1 MINLPAIKIVRTTP
15 PSSLGEGSAMD
26 GLTAKPVAPAWVG
39 CMDGTPVRT
48 DSAGVWDEFL
58 QLQISPATRRS
69 YAAGLRDFFRREF
82 QVSVSPE
89 TILAFL
95 QLPEWEA
102 IGYVIAYRG
111 HLLEAQLSAG
121 TVNARL
127 AALKSF
133 VTHAYKRKLCVFR
146 LDDIKSVKSQ
156 SYKDTRGISIDQFQ
170 LLIDRIDRSTVMG
183 KRDYAMLRLLWDNA
197 LRRAEV
203 CGLDRADFHAS
214 EARLYLKGKGRIDK
228 EPIDL
233 APATVEAICDW
244 LASMG
249 ESGSAALFV
258 SSRDTRLSVDR
269 LYQIVGGLA
278 VAAGIERVV
287 SPHKIRHSSITA
299 LLDLNG
305 GDVRSAQAHSRHKN
319 LATLIRYDDG
329 RQQLQGKA
337 AKTLADAISQRDM
350 D

>member
-1 MINLPAIKIVRTTP
+1 MAIDLPAIKIVRTTP
-15 PSSLGEGSAMD
+15 PNLVGKVAAVESL
-26 GLTAKPVAPAWVG
+26 TVKPVA
-39 CMDGTPVRT
+39 
-48 DSAGVWDEFL
+48 SGVWNEFL
-58 QLQISPATRRS
+58 QLQISSATRRS
-69 YAAGLRDFFRREF
+69 YAAALKDFFERELETE
-82 QVSVSPE
+82 VSVAAIES
-89 TILAFL
+89 FL
-95 QLPEWEA
+95 QLPEREA
-102 IGYVIAYRG
+102 IGHVLNYRG
-111 HLLEAQLSAG
+111 QLLTAG
-121 TVNARL
+121 LAAATVNARL
-127 AALKSF
+127 AALRSF
-133 VTHAYKRKLCVFR
+133 VIHAYKRKLCNFR
-146 LDDIKSVKSQ
+146 LDDIKSVKAQ
-156 SYKDTRGISIDQFQ
+156 TYKDTRGISIDQFQ
-170 LLIDRIDRSTVMG
+170 LLIDGIDRSTIMG

-203 CGLDRADFHAS
+203 CGLDRSDFYPG

-233 APATVEAICDW
+233 ATATVEAISDW

-249 ESGSAALFV
+249 ESKSPALFV

-278 VAAGIERVV
+278 AAAGIERVV

-299 LLDLNG
+299 LLDLNR

-337 AKTLADAISQRDM
+337 AKTLADAILERDV

>member
-1 MINLPAIKIVRTTP
+1 MSLPT
-15 PSSLGEGSAMD
+15 L
-26 GLTAKPVAPAWVG
+26 
-39 CMDGTPVRT
+39 
-48 DSAGVWDEFL
+48 
-58 QLQISPATRRS
+58 
-69 YAAGLRDFFRREF
+69 
-82 QVSVSPE
+82 
-89 TILAFL
+89 
-95 QLPEWEA
+95 
-102 IGYVIAYRG
+102 G

-133 VTHAYKRKLCVFR
+133 VTHAAKRKLCAFR
-146 LDDIKSVKSQ
+146 LDDIKSVKAQ
-156 SYKDTRGISIDQFQ
+156 TYKDTRGISIDQFQ
-170 LLIDRIDRSTVMG
+170 MLIDGIDRSTIMG

-203 CGLDRADFHAS
+203 CGLDRSDFHAL

-233 APATVEAICDW
+233 AAATVEAISDW

-249 ESGSAALFV
+249 ESRSPALFV

-278 VAAGIERVV
+278 QVAGIERVV

-337 AKTLADAISQRDM
+337 AKTLADAILEREVD
-350 D
+350 

>member
-1 MINLPAIKIVRTTP
+1 MFDIKITVVK
-15 PSSLGEGSAMD
+15 PSIAGITGSED
-26 GLTAKPVAPAWVG
+26 KLAPGSV
-39 CMDGTPVRT
+39 P
-48 DSAGVWDEFL
+48 SGVWAEFL
-58 QLQISPATRRS
+58 SLQISPATRRS
-69 YAAGLRDFFRREF
+69 YAAALKDFFGRELETE
-82 QVSVSPE
+82 VSVAAIES
-89 TILAFL
+89 FL
-95 QLPEWEA
+95 QLPEREA
-102 IGYVIAYRG
+102 IGHVLNYRG
-111 HLLEAQLSAG
+111 QLLTAG
-121 TVNARL
+121 LAAATVNARL
-127 AALKSF
+127 AALRSF
-133 VTHAYKRKLCVFR
+133 VIHAYKRKLCNFR
-146 LDDIKSVKSQ
+146 LDDIKSVKAQ
-156 SYKDTRGISIDQFQ
+156 SYKDTRGISIELFQ
-170 LLIDRIDRSTVMG
+170 QLIDEIDRSTSMG

-203 CGLDRADFHAS
+203 CGLDRVDFHPG

-233 APATVEAICDW
+233 AETTVEAISDW

-249 ESGSAALFV
+249 ESRSPALFV

-269 LYQIVGGLA
+269 LYQIVGRLA
-278 VAAGIERVV
+278 AAVGIDRVV

-299 LLDLNG
+299 LLDLTD

-337 AKTLADAISQRDM
+337 AKTLADAIVDRDV

>member
-1 MINLPAIKIVRTTP
+1 MTIDLPAIKIVRTTP
-15 PSSLGEGSAMD
+15 PNLVGGSAAVEER
-26 GLTAKPVAPAWVG
+26 LTVKPVAP
-39 CMDGTPVRT
+39 
-48 DSAGVWDEFL
+48 GVWDEFL

-69 YAAGLRDFFRREF
+69 YAAALKDFFERELETE
-82 QVSVSPE
+82 VSVAAIES
-89 TILAFL
+89 FL
-95 QLPEWEA
+95 QLPEREA
-102 IGYVIAYRG
+102 IGHVLNYRG
-111 HLLEAQLSAG
+111 QLLTAG
-121 TVNARL
+121 LAAATVNARL
-127 AALKSF
+127 AALRSF
-133 VTHAYKRKLCVFR
+133 VIHAYKRKLCNFR
-146 LDDIKSVKSQ
+146 LDDIKSVKAQ
-156 SYKDTRGISIDQFQ
+156 SYKDTRGISIELFQ
-170 LLIDRIDRSTVMG
+170 QLIDGIDRSTSMG

-203 CGLDRADFHAS
+203 CGLDRADFYPG

-233 APATVEAICDW
+233 APATVEAISDW

-249 ESGSAALFV
+249 ESKSPALFV

-278 VAAGIERVV
+278 AAAGIERVV

-337 AKTLADAISQRDM
+337 AKTLADAILERDV

>member
-1 MINLPAIKIVRTTP
+1 MAI
-15 PSSLGEGSAMD
+15 
-26 GLTAKPVAPAWVG
+26 
-39 CMDGTPVRT
+39 
-48 DSAGVWDEFL
+48 
-58 QLQISPATRRS
+58 
-69 YAAGLRDFFRREF
+69 
-82 QVSVSPE
+82 SVSPE

-95 QLPEWEA
+95 QLPEREA

-111 HLLEAQLSAG
+111 HLLEAQLSSG

-133 VTHAYKRKLCVFR
+133 VTHAAKRKLCAFR
-146 LDDIKSVKSQ
+146 LDDIKSVKAQ
-156 SYKDTRGISIDQFQ
+156 TYKDTRGISIEQFQ
-170 LLIDRIDRSTVMG
+170 LLIDTIDRTTVMG

-203 CGLDRADFHAS
+203 CGLDRADFHAG

-233 APATVEAICDW
+233 ATATVEAISDW
-244 LASMG
+244 LTSMG
-249 ESGSAALFV
+249 ESRSLALFV

-278 VAAGIERVV
+278 AAAGIERVV

-337 AKTLADAISQRDM
+337 AKTLADAISERAVD
-350 D
+350 

>member
-1 MINLPAIKIVRTTP
+1 MFDIKITVVKPAIAGSTG
-15 PSSLGEGSAMD
+15 SEGKLSPNSVTSGIWA
-26 GLTAKPVAPAWVG
+26 
-39 CMDGTPVRT
+39 
-48 DSAGVWDEFL
+48 EFL
-58 QLQISPATRRS
+58 SLQISSATRRS
-69 YAAGLRDFFRREF
+69 YAAALKDFFQRELETE
-82 QVSVSPE
+82 VSVA
-89 TILAFL
+89 TIESFL
-95 QLPEWEA
+95 RLPEREA
-102 IGYVIAYRG
+102 IGHVLNYRG
-111 HLLEAQLSAG
+111 QLLTAG
-121 TVNARL
+121 LAAATVNARL
-127 AALKSF
+127 AALRSF
-133 VTHAYKRKLCVFR
+133 VIHAYKRKLCNFR
-146 LDDIKSVKSQ
+146 LDDIKSVKAQ
-156 SYKDTRGISIDQFQ
+156 SYKDTRGISIELFQ
-170 LLIDRIDRSTVMG
+170 QLIDEIDRSTSMG
-183 KRDYAMLRLLWDNA
+183 RRDYAMLRLLWDNA

-203 CGLDRADFHAS
+203 CGLDRVDFHPG

-233 APATVEAICDW
+233 AAATVEAISDW

-249 ESGSAALFV
+249 ESKSLALFV

-278 VAAGIERVV
+278 QSAGIDRVV

-337 AKTLADAISQRDM
+337 AKTLADAILERDV

>member
-1 MINLPAIKIVRTTP
+1 MFDIQITVV
-15 PSSLGEGSAMD
+15 
-26 GLTAKPVAPAWVG
+26 KPVTVENSGSKDKLAPRSV
-39 CMDGTPVRT
+39 T
-48 DSAGVWDEFL
+48 SGVWEEFL
-58 QLQISPATRRS
+58 SLQISPATRRS

-82 QVSVSPE
+82 QAAVSPE

-95 QLPEWEA
+95 QLPEREA
-102 IGYVIAYRG
+102 IGHVITYRD

-133 VTHAYKRKLCVFR
+133 VTHAAKRKLCAFR
-146 LDDIKSVKSQ
+146 LDDIKSVKAT

-170 LLIDRIDRSTVMG
+170 ELIDGIDRSTIMG

-197 LRRAEV
+197 LKRAEV
-203 CGLDRADFHAS
+203 CGLDRVDFHPG

-233 APATVEAICDW
+233 APATVEAISDW

-249 ESGSAALFV
+249 DSRSPALFV
-258 SSRDTRLSVDR
+258 SSRDTRISVDR

-278 VAAGIERVV
+278 EAAGIDRVV

-305 GDVRSAQAHSRHKN
+305 EDVRSSLRRRASFGSGAF
-319 LATLIRYDDG
+319 
-329 RQQLQGKA
+329 
-337 AKTLADAISQRDM
+337 
-350 D
+350 

>member
-1 MINLPAIKIVRTTP
+1 MKLSNLPTIKIVRTSSIVSDTP
-15 PSSLGEGSAMD
+15 IETQLTVRPVGS
-26 GLTAKPVAPAWVG
+26 
-39 CMDGTPVRT
+39 
-48 DSAGVWDEFL
+48 GVWDEFL
-58 QLQISPATRRS
+58 ALQISPATRRS
-69 YAAGLRDFFRREF
+69 YTAGLRDFFRREF

-102 IGYVIAYRG
+102 IGHVIAYRG

-133 VTHAYKRKLCVFR
+133 VTHAAKRKLCAFR
-146 LDDIKSVKSQ
+146 LDDIKSVKAQ

-170 LLIDRIDRSTVMG
+170 LLIDGIDRTTVMG

-203 CGLDRADFHAS
+203 CGLDRADFHPK
-214 EARLYLKGKGRIDK
+214 EARLLLKGKGRIDK

-233 APATVEAICDW
+233 AAATVEAISDW
-244 LASMG
+244 LVSMG
-249 ESGSAALFV
+249 ESKSPALFV

-269 LYQIVGGLA
+269 LYQIVRGLA
-278 VAAGIERVV
+278 AAGIERMV

-319 LATLIRYDDG
+319 LSTLIRYDDG

-337 AKTLADAISQRDM
+337 AKTLADAILERDV

>member
-1 MINLPAIKIVRTTP
+1 MIQLPEIKIVRTTAP
-15 PSSLGEGSAMD
+15 HLVD
-26 GLTAKPVAPAWVG
+26 GAAVENRLTVKPVAP
-39 CMDGTPVRT
+39 
-48 DSAGVWDEFL
+48 GVWDEFL

-69 YAAGLRDFFRREF
+69 YAAALKDFFGRELETE
-82 QVSVSPE
+82 VSVAAIES
-89 TILAFL
+89 FL
-95 QLPEWEA
+95 QLPEREA
-102 IGYVIAYRG
+102 IGHVLTYRG
-111 HLLEAQLSAG
+111 KLLTAG
-121 TVNARL
+121 LAAATVNARL
-127 AALKSF
+127 AALRSF
-133 VTHAYKRKLCVFR
+133 VIHAYKRKLCNFR

-156 SYKDTRGISIDQFQ
+156 SYKDTRGISIELFQ
-170 LLIDRIDRSTVMG
+170 QLIDEIDRSTSMG

-203 CGLDRADFHAS
+203 CGLDRTDFHPK
-214 EARLYLKGKGRIDK
+214 EARLMLKGKGRIDK

-233 APATVEAICDW
+233 APATVEAISDW

-249 ESGSAALFV
+249 ESRSPALFV

-269 LYQIVGGLA
+269 LYQIVGEL
-278 VAAGIERVV
+278 AAGAGIDRVV

-337 AKTLADAISQRDM
+337 AKTLADAILERE
-350 D
+350 

>member
-1 MINLPAIKIVRTTP
+1 MFDIKITVVNPAIA
-15 PSSLGEGSAMD
+15 SSTGSED
-26 GLTAKPVAPAWVG
+26 KLAPGSV
-39 CMDGTPVRT
+39 T
-48 DSAGVWDEFL
+48 SGVWAEFL
-58 QLQISPATRRS
+58 ALQISPATRRS
-69 YAAGLRDFFRREF
+69 YAAALKDFFQRELATE
-82 QVSVSPE
+82 VSVAAIES
-89 TILAFL
+89 FL
-95 QLPEWEA
+95 RLPEREA
-102 IGYVIAYRG
+102 IGHVLNYRG
-111 HLLEAQLSAG
+111 QLLTAG
-121 TVNARL
+121 LAAATVNARL
-127 AALKSF
+127 AALRSF
-133 VTHAYKRKLCVFR
+133 VIHAYKRKLCNFR
-146 LDDIKSVKSQ
+146 LDDIKSVKAQ
-156 SYKDTRGISIDQFQ
+156 SYKDTRGISIELFQ
-170 LLIDRIDRSTVMG
+170 QLIDEIDRSTSMG

-203 CGLDRADFHAS
+203 CGLDRADFHPG

-233 APATVEAICDW
+233 APATVEAISDW

-249 ESGSAALFV
+249 ESKSLALFV

-278 VAAGIERVV
+278 EAAGIDRVV

-305 GDVRSAQAHSRHKN
+305 GDVRSAQAHSRHQN

-337 AKTLADAISQRDM
+337 AKTLADAISEREVD
-350 D
+350 

>member
-1 MINLPAIKIVRTTP
+1 VKLINLPTIKIVRTSSIAP
-15 PSSLGEGSAMD
+15 DPSIETQ
-26 GLTAKPVAPAWVG
+26 LTVKPVG
-39 CMDGTPVRT
+39 
-48 DSAGVWDEFL
+48 SGVWDEFL
-58 QLQISPATRRS
+58 ALQISPATRRS
-69 YAAGLRDFFRREF
+69 YAAGLRDFFRSEF

-95 QLPEWEA
+95 NLSEREA

-133 VTHAYKRKLCVFR
+133 VTHAAKRKLCAFR
-146 LDDIKSVKSQ
+146 LDDIKSVKAQ
-156 SYKDTRGISIDQFQ
+156 TYKDTRGISIDQFQ
-170 LLIDRIDRSTVMG
+170 ILIDGIDRTTSMG

-203 CGLDRADFHAS
+203 CGLDRADFYPK
-214 EARLYLKGKGRIDK
+214 EARLMLKGKGRIDK

-233 APATVEAICDW
+233 APATVEAISDW
-244 LASMG
+244 LTSMG
-249 ESGSAALFV
+249 ESRSPALFV

-278 VAAGIERVV
+278 NSAGIERVV

-329 RQQLQGKA
+329 RQQLQGRA
-337 AKTLADAISQRDM
+337 AKTLADAILERDV

>member
-1 MINLPAIKIVRTTP
+1 MAIDLPAIKIVRTTSP
-15 PSSLGEGSAMD
+15 NLVGEAAAVGEG
-26 GLTAKPVAPAWVG
+26 LTVKPVAP
-39 CMDGTPVRT
+39 
-48 DSAGVWDEFL
+48 GVWDEFL
-58 QLQISPATRRS
+58 ALQISPATRRS

-95 QLPEWEA
+95 NLSERSA
-102 IGYVIAYRG
+102 IGHVIAYRG

-133 VTHAYKRKLCVFR
+133 VTHAAKRKLCAFR
-146 LDDIKSVKSQ
+146 LDDIKSVKAQ
-156 SYKDTRGISIDQFQ
+156 TYKDTRGISIDQFQ
-170 LLIDRIDRSTVMG
+170 MLIDGIDRSTIMG

-203 CGLDRADFHAS
+203 CGLDRSDFHPK

-233 APATVEAICDW
+233 APATVEAISDW

-249 ESGSAALFV
+249 ESRSPALFV

-278 VAAGIERVV
+278 ETAGIDRVV

-337 AKTLADAISQRDM
+337 AKTLADAILEREVD
-350 D
+350 